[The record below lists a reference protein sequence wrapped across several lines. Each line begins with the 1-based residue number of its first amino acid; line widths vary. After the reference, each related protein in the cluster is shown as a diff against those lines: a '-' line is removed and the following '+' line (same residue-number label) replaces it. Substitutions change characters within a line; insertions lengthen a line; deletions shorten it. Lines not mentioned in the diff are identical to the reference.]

1 MFNLLLLS
9 IGALI
14 RLSVAVHCSPAT
26 GGVGAQVFSRLRP
39 VCEIRVRGSWG
50 RSIPEDKPCPQLLR
64 ETMARRWRSVGSA
77 EFFPSLRPGPF
88 SERSGGL
95 RQRYIELSAPT
106 FRPILYYVCAP
117 RALSGPCPPKVSILC
132 RSNAVFR
139 SSLPRIAPFSV
150 ADKVLTR
157 EKVVT

>member
-50 RSIPEDKPCPQLLR
+50 RSIPEDNPVRNSFESPWQDGGGALVRQNSSLASGRVLSQSDREVSASVTSNCPHQL
-64 ETMARRWRSVGSA
+64 SG
-77 EFFPSLRPGPF
+77 PSSIMHVR
-88 SERSGGL
+88 
-95 RQRYIELSAPT
+95 
-106 FRPILYYVCAP
+106 
-117 RALSGPCPPKVSILC
+117 RALSGPCPPKSPYSVEATLYLGLHYRES
-132 RSNAVFR
+132 RRFPS
-139 SSLPRIAPFSV
+139 RIKF
-150 ADKVLTR
+150 
-157 EKVVT
+157 